1 MERLEFESV
10 LAMGKSMQKL
20 TADSQDYDRS
30 EFWRGFQRG
39 IRRLFYGKNFG
50 TDEEHVKW
58 MNFHDGEYRKKL
70 QDGYRAGVNYHG

>member
-58 MNFHDGEYRKKL
+58 MNCADGENGKKL
-70 QDGYRAGVNYHG
+70 QDGYRTGVNYRG